1 MDTVGE
7 GKDGMNRESSIEI
20 YTLPSVKLD
29 SQWKF
34 TVWCRE
40 LKSGALWQPRGVGCG
55 GRWKGGARERGDT
68 YTYSWFMLYI
78 AEANTIL

>member
-1 MDTVGE
+1 MNPSSKTCEESETFFGVLKWGPFRKKLMDTVEE

-34 TVWCRE
+34 TV
-40 LKSGALWQPRGVGCG
+40 
-55 GRWKGGARERGDT
+55 
-68 YTYSWFMLYI
+68 
-78 AEANTIL
+78 

>member
-1 MDTVGE
+1 MGTIQKKLMDTVEE

-34 TVWCRE
+34 TV
-40 LKSGALWQPRGVGCG
+40 
-55 GRWKGGARERGDT
+55 
-68 YTYSWFMLYI
+68 
-78 AEANTIL
+78 